1 MKRSQL
7 LLYTNLFTVLYLGF
21 GYYLFI
27 ALSTGG
33 SNADNGWGILI
44 LAVLSIFLIP
54 HLILFSVGLI
64 LGWVAYAKN
73 SPGFA
78 LASAILYTVGSV
90 TLFFYFWF
98 GLVSTVLTYVAY
110 ALMLKARKTAQLNT
124 VDPLP

>member
-7 LLYTNLFTVLYLGF
+7 LLYTNLFTLLYLGF

-27 ALSTGG
+27 ALGMG
-33 SNADNGWGILI
+33 SQQGDPGWGVVIF
-44 LAVLSIFLIP
+44 AVLSIFLIP

-64 LGWVAYAKN
+64 LGWVAFAKN

-78 LASAILYTVGSV
+78 LASAIVYTLGTL
-90 TLFFYFWF
+90 TLFFYFYF
-98 GLVSTVLTYVAY
+98 GLISTVLAYVAY
-110 ALMLKARKTAQLNT
+110 ALMLKAKKKAQLNV

>member
-7 LLYTNLFTVLYLGF
+7 LLFTNLFTILYLCF

-27 ALSTGG
+27 AFSI
-33 SNADNGWGILI
+33 NGQNGDAGLGILI
-44 LAVLSIFLIP
+44 LAVISIFLIP

-73 SPGFA
+73 SPGFT
-78 LASAILYTVGSV
+78 LASAILYTLGSL
-90 TLFFYFWF
+90 TLVFYFWF
-98 GLVSTVLTYVAY
+98 GLVSTVLAYVAY
-110 ALMLKARKTAQLNT
+110 VLMLKARKTAQLNT

>member
-7 LLYTNLFTVLYLGF
+7 LLYTNLFTLLYLGF

-33 SNADNGWGILI
+33 SNADNGWAILI
-44 LAVLSIFLIP
+44 LAVMSFLLIP

-78 LASAILYTVGSV
+78 LASAILYTLGSL
-90 TLFFYFWF
+90 TLIYYFFL
-98 GLVSTVLTYVAY
+98 GLVSTVLAY
-110 ALMLKARKTAQLNT
+110 AAYAFMLKARKKAQINTA
-124 VDPLP
+124 DPLP

>member
-7 LLYTNLFTVLYLGF
+7 LLYTNLFTVLYLCF
-21 GYYLFI
+21 GYYLFV
-27 ALSTGG
+27 ALAGG
-33 SNADNGWGILI
+33 TQSADNGWGVLI

-78 LASAILYTVGSV
+78 LASAILYTLGSL
-90 TLFFYFWF
+90 TLIYYFFL
-98 GLVSTVLTYVAY
+98 GLVSTVMAYVAY
-110 ALMLKARKTAQLNT
+110 ALMRKAKKQAQLNV

>member
-7 LLYTNLFTVLYLGF
+7 LLFTNLFTILYLAF
-21 GYYLFI
+21 GYYLFV
-27 ALSTGG
+27 AFSTGG
-33 SNADNGWGILI
+33 QNGDTGLGILI
-44 LAVLSIFLIP
+44 LAVISIFLIP

-78 LASAILYTVGSV
+78 LASAILYTLGSL
-90 TLFFYFWF
+90 TLVFYFWF
-98 GLVSTVLTYVAY
+98 GLVSTVMAYIAY